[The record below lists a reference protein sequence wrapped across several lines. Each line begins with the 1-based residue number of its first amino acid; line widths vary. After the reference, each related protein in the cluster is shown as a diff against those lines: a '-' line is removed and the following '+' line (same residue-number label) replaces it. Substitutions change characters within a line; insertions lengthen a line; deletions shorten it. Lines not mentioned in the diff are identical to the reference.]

1 MTLSPARCR
10 WPAPRF
16 TDLETF
22 PLFVSVSCAGGN
34 QVLVPGS
41 AAPHARPMKYHWRD
55 LSFDVDDA
63 LQDQTMVVLAKAGP
77 GGAGSEPRYTLMVAT
92 DDATDVAGYVDLA
105 LREMAT
111 SLPGFR
117 LVSREAR
124 ELLGS
129 RAFVVA
135 ARSLSPE
142 GVSLVQK
149 QAFVARDD
157 GAVIVITGSAREAP
171 DLVKEMEAAFDR
183 LLKSLSRES

>member
-1 MTLSPARCR
+1 
-10 WPAPRF
+10 
-16 TDLETF
+16 
-22 PLFVSVSCAGGN
+22 
-34 QVLVPGS
+34 
-41 AAPHARPMKYHWRD
+41 MKYHWRD

-77 GGAGSEPRYTLMVAT
+77 GGVGSEPRYTLMVAS
-92 DDATDVAGYVDLA
+92 DDAKDGVAGYVDLA

-117 LVSREAR
+117 LVAREGV

-129 RAFVVA
+129 RAFVVS

-142 GVSLVQK
+142 GVSLVQR
-149 QAFVARDD
+149 QAFVAR
-157 GAVIVITGSAREAP
+157 GNNAVIVITGSAREAP

>member
-1 MTLSPARCR
+1 
-10 WPAPRF
+10 
-16 TDLETF
+16 
-22 PLFVSVSCAGGN
+22 
-34 QVLVPGS
+34 
-41 AAPHARPMKYHWRD
+41 MKYHWRD

-77 GGAGSEPRYTLMVAT
+77 AGAGSEPRYTLMVAS
-92 DDATDVAGYVDLA
+92 DDASDGVAAYVDVA

-117 LVSREAR
+117 LVGREAR

-149 QAFVARDD
+149 QAFVAR
-157 GAVIVITGSAREAP
+157 GNTAVIVITGSAREVP
-171 DLVKEMEAAFDR
+171 ELEGEMEAAFDR